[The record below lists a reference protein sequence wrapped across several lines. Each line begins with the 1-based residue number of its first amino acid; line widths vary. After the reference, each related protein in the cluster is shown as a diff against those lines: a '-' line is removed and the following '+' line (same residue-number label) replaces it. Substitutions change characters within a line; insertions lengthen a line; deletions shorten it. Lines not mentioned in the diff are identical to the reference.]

1 MFPSVFVSH
10 GAPTLPLDAC
20 PAREFLKGLGAALPR
35 PRAVLA
41 VSAHWDTEKPT
52 VNHVH
57 INDTIHDFT
66 GFPDELYKIRYP
78 AHGSRALVTRTQQVL
93 HEAGFQ
99 VQDDDV
105 RGLDHGVWVPMM
117 LMYPEADVPV
127 VQLSVQSA
135 LGPDHHVKLGA
146 ALARLRG
153 EDVLVLGTGGFVHNL
168 RPLNRSRI
176 EAPEPPWVR
185 EFSDWV
191 HAALTQGRTA
201 DLVRYL
207 KLAPHAA
214 MAHPEE
220 EHFLPLFVAL
230 GAGGPTAKAKR
241 LHQSTTFG
249 TLRMDAYAFT

>member
-1 MFPSVFVSH
+1 MLPSVFVSH
-10 GAPTLPLDAC
+10 GAPTLPLDDC
-20 PAREFLKGLGAALPR
+20 PARQFLKGLGAALPR

-52 VNHVH
+52 VNRVSV
-57 INDTIHDFT
+57 NDTIHDFT
-66 GFPDELYKIRYP
+66 GFPDALYKMRYP

-93 HEAGFQ
+93 GDAGFKVQ
-99 VQDDDV
+99 VDYS
-105 RGLDHGVWVPMM
+105 RGLDHGAWVPLM

-127 VQLSVQSA
+127 VQLSVQCD
-135 LGPDHHVKLGA
+135 LGPDHHVKLGR
-146 ALARLRG
+146 ALAPLRS
-153 EDVLVLGTGGFVHNL
+153 EEVLVLGTGGFVHNL
-168 RPLNRSRI
+168 RTMDRGRLDG
-176 EAPEPPWVR
+176 PEPPWVR

-191 HAALTQGRTA
+191 HAALSEGRTA
-201 DLVRYL
+201 DLTQYL

-249 TLRMDAYAFT
+249 SLRMDAYAFT